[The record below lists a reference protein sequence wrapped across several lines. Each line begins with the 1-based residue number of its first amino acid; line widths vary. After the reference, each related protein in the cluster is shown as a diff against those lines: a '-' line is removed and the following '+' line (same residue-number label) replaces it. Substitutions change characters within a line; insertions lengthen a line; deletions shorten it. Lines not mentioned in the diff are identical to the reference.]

1 MSANPSTGHTTH
13 PDDEFHPPTSDDPY
27 WTETCWF
34 TFAAPE
40 HKLSGQLYPF
50 FRPNQGVTSGGAF
63 FWDTGGD
70 QIWNCRYAKNFWHL
84 PLPDQPLSDIELPNG
99 IRYQV
104 IEPLKQYRI
113 RFLCQD
119 DGEAEVDLTF
129 TAVCPPNYLG
139 DGHLD
144 QPGRYQGTIRL
155 GDDVYEV
162 DAYGMRDRSWG
173 PRSQFG
179 ATLHGAVRGGYSYA
193 TASDAD
199 GFHALTMAY
208 GEGDDPDCTVIHG
221 YYLRDGEY
229 SRLVPGQGR
238 RDVLERDPGTGA
250 PTVVRIEAVD
260 ESGRELAATSRS
272 VNRIGVHLNPNLWT
286 WNCLSEWTFGDAVGW
301 GEDHDN
307 WSAAG
312 YRRFVRGHLGLD

>member
-1 MSANPSTGHTTH
+1 MPADHTTH
-13 PDDEFHPPTSDDPY
+13 PDDEFHSPTSDDPY

-40 HKLSGQLYPF
+40 YKLSGQLYPF

-63 FWDTGGD
+63 FWDAGGD

-84 PLPDQPLSDIELPNG
+84 PIPDQSLSDIELPNG
-99 IRYQV
+99 IRYQA
-104 IEPLKQYRI
+104 IEPLKRYRVG
-113 RFLCQD
+113 FVCQD

-129 TAVCPPNYLG
+129 TATCPPNYLG

-144 QPGRYQGTIRL
+144 QPGRYEGKIRL

-162 DAYGMRDRSWG
+162 NAYGMRDRSWG

-179 ATLHGAVRGGYSYA
+179 ATLHGAARGGYSYA

-199 GFHALTMAY
+199 GFHALTMAF
-208 GEGDDPDCTVIHG
+208 GEGDDPDCAVIHG

-229 SRLVPGQGR
+229 SRLVPGRGR
-238 RDVLERDPGTGA
+238 RDVLERDPDTGA
-250 PTVVRIEAVD
+250 PTSVRITALD
-260 ESGRELAATSRS
+260 ESGRELVATSS
-272 VNRIGVHLNPNLWT
+272 VVNRIGVHLNPNLWT

>member
-1 MSANPSTGHTTH
+1 MSADHTTH

-113 RFLCQD
+113 GFLCQD

-155 GDDVYEV
+155 GEDTYEV

-193 TASDAD
+193 TASGTD

-238 RDVLERDPGTGA
+238 RDVIERDPDTGA
-250 PTVVRIEAVD
+250 PTAVRIEAVD
-260 ESGRELAATSRS
+260 ESGREMVATSRA

-286 WNCLSEWTFGDAVGW
+286 WNCLSEWTFGDAIGW